1 MKKYEIV
8 ERVMKFGYKEKKEIK
23 KDCTSFCEDEKLVKS
38 FDTLDEAKLE
48 FKKYKTEVHTYS
60 GACETT
66 YVVTEYAIQENSYDE
81 DGEFEAFCD
90 TWEVSEMKIELVE
103 VPSYETI
110 GTFDNLE
117 DAEEAYNNFDGDE
130 AFISFC

>member
-1 MKKYEIV
+1 M
-8 ERVMKFGYKEKKEIK
+8 RLL
-23 KDCTSFCEDEKLVKS
+23 SLRKLVKS

-60 GACETT
+60 GDCGIT
-66 YVVTEYAIQENSYDE
+66 YVVTEYAIQENLYDE

-90 TWEVSEMKIELVE
+90 TCEVSEMKIELVE

-110 GTFDNLE
+110 GTYDNLE
-117 DAEEAYNNFDGDE
+117 DAEEAHNNFDGGE
-130 AFISFC
+130 ALISFC